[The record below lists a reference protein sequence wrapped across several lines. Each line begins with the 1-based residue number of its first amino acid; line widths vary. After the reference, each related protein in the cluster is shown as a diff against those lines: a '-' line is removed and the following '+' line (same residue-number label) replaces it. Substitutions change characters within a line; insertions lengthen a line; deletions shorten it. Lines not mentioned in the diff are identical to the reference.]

1 MKIILTILGTLIVAF
16 IIISPFFWLRFLYQ
30 RNRKLY
36 VFYSSLATV
45 GVFVIYVFWLN
56 RPITDLFA
64 KVNSDFYYIYDDVSF
79 DAMMLSHFLVI
90 ISPFIFTK
98 IIYGKIKIKSFF
110 VSLFLSVV
118 VLIAYVLIFVYI
130 LLPRAFEEL
139 NRRL

>member
-1 MKIILTILGTLIVAF
+1 M
-16 IIISPFFWLRFLYQ
+16 
-30 RNRKLY
+30 
-36 VFYSSLATV
+36 